1 MKQIYLDNGA
11 TSFPKAPGVGQA
23 MKDYIEKVG
32 VNVNRSSYRATAEA
46 ALSTLTVREDL
57 CRLFGAGEDPSYAIF
72 TSGVTM
78 SLNMIMKGALHP
90 GDHLIISGMEHN
102 AVARPATQL
111 EAAGVAVSIAPC
123 DEDGVL
129 RLEEF
134 EKLITP
140 KTCLAVMQYASNVS
154 GTIQP
159 IGAIG
164 AICRRHGVLLAV
176 DSAQAA
182 GHFAFD
188 MRKLQIDALCFTG
201 HKGLLGPSGIGG
213 FVMNEAMNKALT
225 PLIAGGTGSMSAS
238 LEMPPTLPDRYEAG
252 TPNLP
257 GIMGLGV
264 ALRYLQ
270 EVGLDALHRREM
282 ALTERFLSGLRG
294 NEHIRIPGPADAK
307 GRVGVISVDFLRQDN
322 ADERLMPIGHKLGLI
337 SEETY
342 SAYLKRE
349 EQKNAEIER
358 LNTVFLAPGEEINAL
373 LESAGTAPLTT
384 GIRMSE
390 LIKRPQVSY
399 DMLAP
404 FDKERPP
411 LSRSV
416 REKVEVEIKYEGYI
430 ARQRAQVNEM
440 LRLEGKKIPENIDY
454 NDVYGLRLEAREKLD
469 KVRPA
474 DIGQASRISGV
485 SPADVSVLLIYLS
498 K

>member
-1 MKQIYLDNGA
+1 MRQIYLDNGA

-72 TSGVTM
+72 TSGVTL
-78 SLNMIMKGALHP
+78 SLNMIMKGVLRP

-140 KTCLAVMQYASNVS
+140 QTRLVVMQYASNVS

-159 IGAIG
+159 MGKIG
-164 AICRRHGVLLAV
+164 AICHRHGVLLAV

-282 ALTERFLSGLRG
+282 ALTERFLGGLRG

-322 ADERLMPIGHKLGLI
+322 AEVAFQLEERYGILTRCGLHCTPLAHKTLGTYPEGTVRFSIGYTTT
-337 SEETY
+337 EEEVD
-342 SAYLKRE
+342 AAIR
-349 EQKNAEIER
+349 AIHD
-358 LNTVFLAPGEEINAL
+358 LA
-373 LESAGTAPLTT
+373 
-384 GIRMSE
+384 
-390 LIKRPQVSY
+390 
-399 DMLAP
+399 
-404 FDKERPP
+404 
-411 LSRSV
+411 
-416 REKVEVEIKYEGYI
+416 
-430 ARQRAQVNEM
+430 
-440 LRLEGKKIPENIDY
+440 
-454 NDVYGLRLEAREKLD
+454 
-469 KVRPA
+469 
-474 DIGQASRISGV
+474 
-485 SPADVSVLLIYLS
+485 
-498 K
+498 

>member
-134 EKLITP
+134 EKLISP
-140 KTCLAVMQYASNVS
+140 KTRLVVMQYASNVS

-159 IGAIG
+159 MGEIG
-164 AICRRHGVLLAV
+164 AICRRHGVLFAV

-188 MRKLQIDALCFTG
+188 MRKLQVDALCFTG

-225 PLIAGGTGSMSAS
+225 PLIAGG
-238 LEMPPTLPDRYEAG
+238 DR
-252 TPNLP
+252 
-257 GIMGLGV
+257 
-264 ALRYLQ
+264 Q
-270 EVGLDALHRREM
+270 HVGLAGDAPYPARP
-282 ALTERFLSGLRG
+282 LRG
-294 NEHIRIPGPADAK
+294 GHTQSARHYGAGGGAALPAGGGAGCPAPAGDGADRTIP
-307 GRVGVISVDFLRQDN
+307 
-322 ADERLMPIGHKLGLI
+322 
-337 SEETY
+337 
-342 SAYLKRE
+342 
-349 EQKNAEIER
+349 
-358 LNTVFLAPGEEINAL
+358 
-373 LESAGTAPLTT
+373 
-384 GIRMSE
+384 
-390 LIKRPQVSY
+390 
-399 DMLAP
+399 
-404 FDKERPP
+404 
-411 LSRSV
+411 
-416 REKVEVEIKYEGYI
+416 
-430 ARQRAQVNEM
+430 QRA
-440 LRLEGKKIPENIDY
+440 
-454 NDVYGLRLEAREKLD
+454 ARE
-469 KVRPA
+469 
-474 DIGQASRISGV
+474 
-485 SPADVSVLLIYLS
+485 
-498 K
+498 

>member
-90 GDHLIISGMEHN
+90 G
-102 AVARPATQL
+102 PAMQL
-111 EAAGVAVSIAPC
+111 EAAGVKVSIAPC

-322 ADERLMPIGHKLGLI
+322 AEVAFQL
-337 SEETY
+337 
-342 SAYLKRE
+342 E
-349 EQKNAEIER
+349 EQYGILTR
-358 LNTVFLAPGEEINAL
+358 CGLHC
-373 LESAGTAPLTT
+373 APLAHKTLGTYPEGTVRFSIGYTT
-384 GIRMSE
+384 TEEEVDAAIRA
-390 LIKRPQVSY
+390 IH
-399 DMLAP
+399 DLA
-404 FDKERPP
+404 
-411 LSRSV
+411 
-416 REKVEVEIKYEGYI
+416 
-430 ARQRAQVNEM
+430 
-440 LRLEGKKIPENIDY
+440 
-454 NDVYGLRLEAREKLD
+454 
-469 KVRPA
+469 
-474 DIGQASRISGV
+474 
-485 SPADVSVLLIYLS
+485 
-498 K
+498 

>member
-78 SLNMIMKGALHP
+78 SLNMIMKGVLRP

-123 DEDGVL
+123 DGDGVL

-140 KTCLAVMQYASNVS
+140 KTRLVVMQYASNVS

-159 IGAIG
+159 MGEIG
-164 AICRRHGVLLAV
+164 AICRRHGVLFAV

-188 MRKLQIDALCFTG
+188 MQKLQIDALCFTG

-213 FVMNEAMNKALT
+213 FVMNEEMNKALT

-294 NEHIRIPGPADAK
+294 NEHIHIPGPADAK

-322 ADERLMPIGHKLGLI
+322 AEVAFQL
-337 SEETY
+337 
-342 SAYLKRE
+342 E
-349 EQKNAEIER
+349 EQYGILTR
-358 LNTVFLAPGEEINAL
+358 CGLHC
-373 LESAGTAPLTT
+373 APLAHKTLGTYPEGTVRFSIGYTT
-384 GIRMSE
+384 TEEEVDAAIRA
-390 LIKRPQVSY
+390 VH
-399 DMLAP
+399 DLA
-404 FDKERPP
+404 
-411 LSRSV
+411 
-416 REKVEVEIKYEGYI
+416 
-430 ARQRAQVNEM
+430 
-440 LRLEGKKIPENIDY
+440 
-454 NDVYGLRLEAREKLD
+454 
-469 KVRPA
+469 
-474 DIGQASRISGV
+474 
-485 SPADVSVLLIYLS
+485 
-498 K
+498 